1 MLFKNIILLLLP
13 ALLLVTTACTLN
25 PVTGKEELALF
36 AVSSDEEITIGR
48 KTFPQALQQMG
59 GVYPDAELN
68 RYVQEVGAQMARL
81 SERPELPWE
90 FRIVN
95 DSSPNAFALPGGFI
109 AITRGLLVNL
119 ESEAALAAVLG
130 HEIGHVTARHAVAGM
145 QRGVLFDLGLTLL
158 SGATGEAGY
167 GPLAQQAGALAADL
181 LDKSYSRE
189 QERESD
195 RLGIDYMV
203 KARYSPQGAVQLQ
216 EYFATQLEQGG
227 EKSWLTGMFRTHPF
241 SAERLQQNRQY
252 LAEKYPGIAGD
263 RNYRLE
269 PKGFLAATA
278 KLRETAAG
286 YQLYDQALALE
297 AKGELRQAIVTYLH
311 AATAAPDEALILTGL
326 GMAYLK
332 ADDIPSA
339 RLHLAKAVRLDG
351 AYYQARL
358 GLGYALL
365 QQQEA
370 ARAVAEFEASMRLLP
385 TLQGAY
391 LLGEGYE
398 LNGQREKAL
407 LQYRDVAQAAPQSKL
422 GRAAA
427 AKLQVL
433 EGRQ

>member
-1 MLFKNIILLLLP
+1 MRLGKFARILLP
-13 ALLLVTTACTLN
+13 GLLLVASCTIN
-25 PVTGKEELALF
+25 PVTGKDELALF
-36 AVSSDEEITIGR
+36 AVSSDEEVGIGR
-48 KTFPQALQQMG
+48 KTFPQAVQQMG

-68 RYVQEVGAQMARL
+68 RYVQEVGGSLARL

-90 FRIVN
+90 FRVVN

-130 HEIGHVTARHAVAGM
+130 HEIGHVTARHAVSGM

-158 SGATGEAGY
+158 SGATGETGY
-167 GPLAQQAGALAADL
+167 GPVAQQAGALAADL

-216 EYFATQLEQGG
+216 EFFSAKLEAGNQN
-227 EKSWLTGMFRTHPF
+227 SWLAGMFRTHPF
-241 SAERLQQNRQY
+241 SAERLRQNRLY
-252 LAEKYPGIAGD
+252 LQEKYPGAVSD
-263 RNYRLE
+263 ARYRLE
-269 PKGFLAATA
+269 AKGFLAATA
-278 KLRETAAG
+278 KLRGTVAG

-297 AKGELRQAIVTYLH
+297 AKGDLRQAIVTYLQ

-332 ADDIPSA
+332 SDDIPSA

-351 AYYQARL
+351 SYYQSRM

-365 QQQEA
+365 QQKEA
-370 ARAVAEFEASMRLLP
+370 ARAVAELEASIKLLP
-385 TLQGAY
+385 TLQGTY
-391 LLGEGYE
+391 LLAEGYE
-398 LNGQREKAL
+398 LSGRRDEAL
-407 LQYRDVAQAAPQSKL
+407 QNYRTVAKAAPESKL

-427 AKLQVL
+427 GKLQAL
-433 EGRQ
+433 GGRQ